1 MSFDRSTAEIALA
14 LFIAVGVTAL
24 LLVGNPFAGEVSP
37 SPEPGV
43 ANGTDTGVDGYVPS
57 PVPSGEDLSPTGA
70 PPEEV
75 NEMPQFVD
83 VADDAGLEYTALVD
97 PEDGSRLTSS
107 GAYVV
112 DFDNDGYEDVLAVG
126 GDNPVLFENTGD
138 GYEERRTFEH
148 RGVRSAHFFDHDN
161 DGYRDLLLAEF
172 GGEFIFYENEGG
184 EFSRHDVGFDTEARS
199 PTSINTAD
207 VTGNG
212 CLDVFVGQ
220 YGVFAQGGPLRPDV
234 GREVAERHPEVR
246 PTTTPGNENLLFRGD
261 CEGFEEMTERA
272 GIEGDNWTLASSMVD
287 FTGDGYPD
295 IHVGNDFSADVI
307 YTNNGDGTFDRRTM
321 GPETDRNAMSST
333 VADVNDDFSLDL
345 FVTNIYV
352 PDTESID
359 LQSGIQE
366 LIQVS
371 PVPEGNNLLVND
383 GNGTFV
389 DEAPEHGLEKGGWGW
404 SATIADYSNDGH
416 LEVIHSVKPNV
427 PVEPYDE
434 IYRSIQMWKGT
445 PESWEKKSGT
455 EHGMKGDNTRGV
467 VRVDYDND
475 GRLDIVAATS
485 GGSAFYDV
493 EVQETPFRLYENQGE
508 TDESLQIFVRH
519 PDGVERNA
527 AVYVETD
534 KRTVYR
540 RASSRGDFL
549 SQDSRLLHFG
559 TANEEVESV
568 TVLWS
573 DGTRREYDSLE
584 EGNRYVITPE
594 STEVVE

>member
-1 MSFDRSTAEIALA
+1 MEVVAA
-14 LFIAVGVTAL
+14 LFVAVGVTAL
-24 LLVGNPFAGEVSP
+24 LLVGNPFAGGDSP
-37 SPEPGV
+37 SASPDGV
-43 ANGTDTGVDGYVPS
+43 ETAADGYVPS
-57 PVPSGEDLSPTGA
+57 PVLSGDDISPEGT

-75 NEMPQFVD
+75 NEMPRFAD
-83 VADDAGLEYTALVD
+83 VADEVGLEYTARVN

-112 DFDNDGYEDVLAVG
+112 DFNNDGYEDVLAVG

-138 GYEERRTFEH
+138 GYEERRTFEGG
-148 RGVRSAHFFDHDN
+148 GVRSAHFFDHDN

-172 GGEFIFYENEGG
+172 GGEFVFYENEDG
-184 EFSRHDVGFDTEARS
+184 EFSQRDVGFDAEARS

-220 YGVFAQGGPLRPDV
+220 YGVFAQGGPLRPDI
-234 GREVAERHPEVR
+234 GRNVAEDHPDIR
-246 PTTTPGNENLLFRGD
+246 PTTTPGNRNLLFQGN
-261 CEGFEEMTERA
+261 CEGFEEITEQA
-272 GIEGDNWTLASSMVD
+272 GIQGENWTLASSTVD
-287 FTGDGYPD
+287 FTGDGYPN
-295 IHVGNDFSADVI
+295 IHVGNDFGADI
-307 YTNNGDGTFDRRTM
+307 MYTNNGDGTFNKRVM
-321 GPETDRNAMSST
+321 GSETDRNAMSST

-352 PDTESID
+352 PDPENVGVTRIS
-359 LQSGIQE
+359 E

-371 PVPEGNNLLVND
+371 PLPYGNNLLVND
-383 GNGTFV
+383 GNGTFT
-389 DEAPEHGLEKGGWGW
+389 DGAPEHGLEKGGWGW
-404 SATIADYSNDGH
+404 SATVADYSNDGH
-416 LEVIHSVKPNV
+416 LEVVHSVKPNV
-427 PVEPYDE
+427 PVEPYDD
-434 IYRSIQMWKGT
+434 IYQSIQMWKGT
-445 PESWEKKSGT
+445 PESWEKRDGR

-467 VRVDYDND
+467 VRIDYNNN
-475 GRLDIVAATS
+475 GKLDIVAATS

-493 EVQETPFRLYENQGE
+493 IVEETPFRLYENRGE

-568 TVLWS
+568 TVLWP
-573 DGTRREYDSLE
+573 DGTMKEYDSLE
-584 EGNRYVITPE
+584 EGNRYIITPE
-594 STEVVE
+594 STEMIE